1 MFGSTVYV
9 HNKIK
14 STKLKSKS
22 WKGILVGYVPNGYK
36 IWNPETNTFVNAR
49 DVIVDELS
57 YLITRPGITI
67 PDNGKSDGTQI
78 PNNSMSDGIEMPG
91 SSESN
96 ELIPDESESEELN
109 VLKTNKSDEM
119 YKRKRKDSN
128 NDNLNYQNKIERCK
142 LNNKQIEMNSNLR
155 RDRFKNKPQI
165 SYDDSNTIYDHI
177 LYRAVS
183 VANDIPK
190 CF

>member
-1 MFGSTVYV
+1 M

-14 STKLKSKS
+14 TTKFQSKS
-22 WKGILVGYVPNGYK
+22 RKGILVGYVPNGYK
-36 IWNPETNTFVNAR
+36 IWNLKTNTFVDAR

-78 PNNSMSDGIEMPG
+78 PDNSMSDGIEMAG
-91 SSESN
+91 NSESN

-128 NDNLNYQNKIERCK
+128 NDSLNYQNTIKICK
-142 LNNKQIEMNSNLR
+142 LNNKQIEMNSNVR
-155 RDRFKNKPQI
+155 RSERFKNKP
-165 SYDDSNTIYDHI
+165 
-177 LYRAVS
+177 
-183 VANDIPK
+183 
-190 CF
+190 